1 MDFSQTK
8 LTKMEW
14 ESIEIPV
21 PDQEKQILRLIM
33 EGYYNI
39 NIKQNDNRSLLS
51 FMKIEYTNEIEM
63 YIYSKYFAKEIQNI
77 VNTKKNANIFLDGF
91 TPKMPNISKFKSPKK
106 IDLMRLQ
113 NMDANIQ
120 ASEFDK
126 SRIFEF
132 ILLNFCQLILQDKD
146 KSYTFYLYTILQ
158 MNQAIIPHVNIYVK
172 QFVEQFVQ
180 FIQTKFSTKILQDTF
195 SNAYTIIEKNPYIL
209 RFENKTLYDH
219 QKQLFQLF
227 RPQTF
232 DDHVSDSSGDLRSP
246 SELADQTSP
255 VAKLPSKLVVKE
267 AFSTPCQ
274 RLTSRVGTQAPRPDF
289 RGCFA
294 PGEVSSSMANVSHL
308 PKLVMYTAP
317 TGTGKTMSP
326 LGLSNGYRVI
336 YICAARHIGLALA
349 KSAISMEKRVAFAFG
364 CDTASDIRLHYYSAV
379 EYTKNRKTGGI
390 YKVDNSNG
398 SKVEIMIC
406 DVYSYLTAMH
416 YMLAFHSENEIIMYW
431 DEPTISLDQETHP
444 LHSLIQRNWT
454 ENKLSNIVLS
464 CATLPEENEITD
476 CLMNYRERFNGGSVH
491 RVSSCDCKKSI
502 SLIDPHGR
510 ATLPHLLFSSYT
522 DIQVSVEH
530 IKHNPS
536 IMRYLD
542 LREIIRM
549 INYVQ
554 ELPDALPEMYFVS
567 NYFMK
572 ITEITMNR
580 IKQYY
585 LDILSVLNSELYT
598 TIHEHL
604 KSTLQGMFDPISSTI
619 TKSTSLQT
627 NTKTSSLYG
636 TELSRSHSIVGLPNS
651 TGDRRS
657 PSELVEKRLHVPFAP
672 LPNSTGNNIASELVV
687 KRQEAPLPNPF
698 RTGQYSLKQ
707 SNPSNPVPHRGV
719 LLTTEDS
726 HTLTD
731 GPTIYITEDVKKLSQ
746 FYIHQSK
753 IPEKVLER
761 LMEKI
766 EANNVIQKK
775 MDILTKSIDDSM
787 GKEVEKDKKME
798 KEAFKPEVKRLMNSL
813 EELRNQIKMIT
824 MSLEYIPNTKQH
836 QLVWVTNK
844 NSLTEFVTNAFV
856 PNIDETSVKKIMELD
871 VENSMKLLLLMGV
884 GVFDSMLIQNRD
896 ASVASYLEV
905 MKRLAYEQKLFLII
919 ASSDYIYGTNYQLC
933 HGFLGKDL
941 MNMTQ
946 QKIIQAMGRIGRNN
960 IQQEYTIRF
969 RDAKLI
975 ERLFLPVEDGNMEAI
990 NMGKL
995 LIG

>member
-21 PDQEKQILRLIM
+21 PDQEKHILRLIM

-51 FMKIEYTNEIEM
+51 FMKIEYTSEIEM
-63 YIYSKYFAKEIQNI
+63 YIYTKYFAKEIQNI
-77 VNTKKNANIFLDGF
+77 VDSKKNTSILLKGF
-91 TPKMPNISKFKSPKK
+91 APKMPNISKFKSPKK

-113 NMDANIQ
+113 NMDTNIQ
-120 ASEFDK
+120 TSEFDK

-132 ILLNFCQLILQDKD
+132 IILNFCQFILQDKECRSAD
-146 KSYTFYLYTILQ
+146 VVASKQNGMIAETSKSYTFYLYTILQ
-158 MNQAIIPHVNIYVK
+158 MNQAIIPHVNIYVQ
-172 QFVEQFVQ
+172 QFVDQFVQ
-180 FIQTKFSTKILQDTF
+180 FIQTKLSSKILQDTF
-195 SNAYTIIEKNPYIL
+195 SNAYTIIEKNSHIL

-227 RPQTF
+227 RPPTS
-232 DDHVSDSSGDLRSP
+232 DD
-246 SELADQTSP
+246 QI
-255 VAKLPSKLVVKE
+255 
-267 AFSTPCQ
+267 
-274 RLTSRVGTQAPRPDF
+274 
-289 RGCFA
+289 
-294 PGEVSSSMANVSHL
+294 

-326 LGLSNGYRVI
+326 LGLSNGFRII

-390 YKVDNSNG
+390 FKVDNSNG

-416 YMLAFHSENEIIMYW
+416 YMMAFHSENEIIMYW

-444 LHSLIQRNWT
+444 LHSIIQRNWA

-476 CLMNYRERFNGGSVH
+476 CLMNYRERFHGGSVH

-522 DIQVSVEH
+522 DILTCVEH
-530 IKHNPS
+530 MKRNPS

-542 LREIIRM
+542 LREIVRM

-554 ELPDALPEMYFVS
+554 ELPNALPEMYFVS

-585 LDILSVLNSELYT
+585 LDVLSVIQPELYT
-598 TIHEHL
+598 SIHEYL
-604 KSTLQGMFDPISSTI
+604 KSTLQGMFDPTSGTI

-627 NTKTSSLYG
+627 NTKSSILDG
-636 TELSRSHSIVGLPNS
+636 TELSRSHSIAGL
-651 TGDRRS
+651 
-657 PSELVEKRLHVPFAP
+657 
-672 LPNSTGNNIASELVV
+672 
-687 KRQEAPLPNPF
+687 PLPNPF

-707 SNPSNPVPHRGV
+707 TSNKPIEFSPPLPSPSHRGV

-775 MDILTKSIDDSM
+775 MDILSKSIDDSM

-844 NSLTEFVTNAFV
+844 NSQTEFVTNAFV

-884 GVFDSMLIQNRD
+884 GVFDSMLLQNRD

-969 RDAKLI
+969 RDAKLM
-975 ERLFLPVEDGNMEAI
+975 ERLFLPVEDGNMEAT
-990 NMGKL
+990 NMGRL
-995 LIG
+995 LTNK

>member
-21 PDQEKQILRLIM
+21 PDQEKQILQLIM

-63 YIYSKYFAKEIQNI
+63 YIYTKYFAKEIQNI
-77 VNTKKNANIFLDGF
+77 VSTPNTKKNTNVLLEGF
-91 TPKMPNISKFKSPKK
+91 IPKMPNISKFKSPKK

-120 ASEFDK
+120 TAEFDK

-132 ILLNFCQLILQDKD
+132 ILLNFCQLILQDKEAVNSVKAS

-158 MNQAIIPHVNIYVK
+158 MNQSIIPYVNIFVQ
-172 QFVEQFVQ
+172 QFVDQFVQ
-180 FIQTKFSTKILQDTF
+180 FIQTKIPTKILQDTF

-227 RPQTF
+227 RTGL
-232 DDHVSDSSGDLRSP
+232 SS
-246 SELADQTSP
+246 E
-255 VAKLPSKLVVKE
+255 E
-267 AFSTPCQ
+267 AT
-274 RLTSRVGTQAPRPDF
+274 R
-289 RGCFA
+289 
-294 PGEVSSSMANVSHL
+294 NVCPL

-326 LGLSNGYRVI
+326 LGLSNGYRII

-390 YKVDNSNG
+390 FKVDNSNG

-464 CATLPEENEITD
+464 CATLPEEYEITD
-476 CLMNYRERFNGGSVH
+476 CLINYRERFNGGSVH

-510 ATLPHLLFSSYT
+510 AMLPHLLFSSYT
-522 DIQVSVEH
+522 DIQVCVEH
-530 IKHNPS
+530 IKCNPS

-554 ELPDALPEMYFVS
+554 ELPGALPEMYFVS

-585 LDILSVLNSELYT
+585 LDVLCALNSELYT
-598 TIHEHL
+598 TIHEYL
-604 KSTLQGMFDPISSTI
+604 KSTLQGMFDPVSNTI
-619 TKSTSLQT
+619 TKSTSLQA
-627 NTKTSSLYG
+627 NTKTVSDG
-636 TELSRSHSIVGLPNS
+636 PELSRSHSIADL
-651 TGDRRS
+651 
-657 PSELVEKRLHVPFAP
+657 
-672 LPNSTGNNIASELVV
+672 
-687 KRQEAPLPNPF
+687 PLPNPF

-707 SNPSNPVPHRGV
+707 SNPGNQIPQSPLQAKLAPDLVVKRHSAPCHRGV

-775 MDILTKSIDDSM
+775 MDILSKSIDDSM

-836 QLVWVTNK
+836 QVIWVTNK
-844 NSLTEFVTNAFV
+844 NSQTDFVTNAFV
-856 PNIDETSVKKIMELD
+856 PQIDETSVKKIMELD

-969 RDAKLI
+969 RDAKLM

-995 LIG
+995 LAGNGGLQPPSLQTR

>member
-1 MDFSQTK
+1 
-8 LTKMEW
+8 
-14 ESIEIPV
+14 
-21 PDQEKQILRLIM
+21 M
-33 EGYYNI
+33 EGYHSV

-51 FMKIEYTNEIEM
+51 FMKIEYTHEIEM
-63 YIYSKYFAKEIQNI
+63 YIYTKYFTKEIQNI
-77 VNTKKNANIFLDGF
+77 VNPTNTKKNASTFLEGF

-113 NMDANIQ
+113 NMDTNIQ

-132 ILLNFCQLILQDKD
+132 ILLNFCQRIMQDKD
-146 KSYTFYLYTILQ
+146 KSYTLYLYTILQ
-158 MNQAIIPHVNIYVK
+158 MNQAIIPHVNIYVQ
-172 QFVEQFVQ
+172 QFVDQFVQ
-180 FIQTKFSTKILQDTF
+180 FILTKFSAKILQDTF

-227 RPQTF
+227 RPPTE
-232 DDHVSDSSGDLRSP
+232 SPLSNSSGDLRSLT
-246 SELADQTSP
+246 E
-255 VAKLPSKLVVKE
+255 LVVRRHS
-267 AFSTPCQ
+267 A
-274 RLTSRVGTQAPRPDF
+274 L
-289 RGCFA
+289 
-294 PGEVSSSMANVSHL
+294 L

-390 YKVDNSNG
+390 FKVDNSNG

-416 YMLAFHSENEIIMYW
+416 YMMAFHDENEIIMYW
-431 DEPTISLDQETHP
+431 DEPTISLDQQTHP
-444 LHSLIQRNWT
+444 LHSLIQRNWS
-454 ENKLSNIVLS
+454 ENKLPNIVLS

-476 CLMNYRERFNGGSVH
+476 CLMNYRERFHGGTVH

-502 SLIDPHGR
+502 SLIDPQGR
-510 ATLPHLLFSSYT
+510 VTLPHVLFSSFH
-522 DIQVSVEH
+522 DILLCVEH
-530 IKHNPS
+530 IKRNPS

-542 LREIIRM
+542 LREIVRM
-549 INYVQ
+549 VNYIQ
-554 ELPDALPEMYFVS
+554 EIPGAIPDMYLVS

-572 ITEITMNR
+572 INEITMNR

-585 LDILSVLNSELYT
+585 LDVLIAIQPELYT
-598 TIHEHL
+598 SIHEYL
-604 KSTLQGMFDPISSTI
+604 KSTLQGMFEPVNGTI

-627 NTKTSSLYG
+627 NTKSSTLDG
-636 TELSRSHSIVGLPNS
+636 TELSRSHSIAVLPNS
-651 TGDRRS
+651 FSSEETTRS
-657 PSELVEKRLHVPFAP
+657 E
-672 LPNSTGNNIASELVV
+672 
-687 KRQEAPLPNPF
+687 NPF

-707 SNPSNPVPHRGV
+707 KDTNATILPPLPHRGV

-775 MDILTKSIDDSM
+775 MNILSKSIDDSM
-787 GKEVEKDKKME
+787 GKEAEKDKKME

-836 QLVWVTNK
+836 QLLWVTNK
-844 NSLTEFVTNAFV
+844 NNQKEFITNAFV
-856 PNIDETSVKKIMELD
+856 PNIDESSVNKIMELD

-884 GVFDSMLIQNRD
+884 GVFDSMLLQNRD
-896 ASVASYLEV
+896 AGVASYLEV

-969 RDAKLI
+969 RDEKLM
-975 ERLFLPVEDGNMEAI
+975 ERLFLPVVDGNMEAI
-990 NMGKL
+990 NMGIL
-995 LIG
+995 LSGKGLNVST

>member
-21 PDQEKQILRLIM
+21 PDQEKHILRLIM
-33 EGYYNI
+33 EGYHNI

-51 FMKIEYTNEIEM
+51 FMKIEYTSEIEM
-63 YIYSKYFAKEIQNI
+63 YIYTKYFAKEIQNI
-77 VNTKKNANIFLDGF
+77 VDPKKNTSILLKGF
-91 TPKMPNISKFKSPKK
+91 APKMPNISKFKSPKK

-120 ASEFDK
+120 TSEFDK

-132 ILLNFCQLILQDKD
+132 IILNFCQSIMQDKD
-146 KSYTFYLYTILQ
+146 KSYTLYLYTILQ
-158 MNQAIIPHVNIYVK
+158 MNQAVIPHVNIYVQ
-172 QFVEQFVQ
+172 QFVDQFVQ
-180 FIQTKFSTKILQDTF
+180 FILTKFSDKILQDTF

-227 RPQTF
+227 RPQTE
-232 DDHVSDSSGDLRSP
+232 SP
-246 SELADQTSP
+246 S
-255 VAKLPSKLVVKE
+255 
-267 AFSTPCQ
+267 
-274 RLTSRVGTQAPRPDF
+274 
-289 RGCFA
+289 
-294 PGEVSSSMANVSHL
+294 

-390 YKVDNSNG
+390 FKVDNSNG

-406 DVYSYLTAMH
+406 DIYSYLTAMH
-416 YMLAFHSENEIIMYW
+416 YMMAFHDENEIIMYW
-431 DEPTISLDQETHP
+431 DEPTISLDLETHP
-444 LHSLIQRNWT
+444 LHSLIQRNWS
-454 ENKLSNIVLS
+454 ENKLANIVLS
-464 CATLPEENEITD
+464 CATLPEENEIFD
-476 CLMNYRERFNGGSVH
+476 CLMNYLYRFSGGTVH

-502 SLIDPHGR
+502 SLIDPNGR
-510 ATLPHLLFSSYT
+510 VALPHVLFSSFN
-522 DIQVSVEH
+522 DILVCVEH
-530 IKHNPS
+530 IKRNPS

-542 LREIIRM
+542 LREIVRM
-549 INYVQ
+549 INYIK
-554 ELPDALPEMYFVS
+554 EIPGAIPDMYLVT

-572 ITEITMNR
+572 ISEITMNR

-585 LDILSVLNSELYT
+585 LDVLCVIQPELYT
-598 TIHEHL
+598 SIHEYL
-604 KSTLQGMFDPISSTI
+604 KSTLQGMFDPTNGTI

-627 NTKTSSLYG
+627 NTKSSILDG
-636 TELSRSHSIVGLPNS
+636 TELSRSHSIAV
-651 TGDRRS
+651 
-657 PSELVEKRLHVPFAP
+657 
-672 LPNSTGNNIASELVV
+672 
-687 KRQEAPLPNPF
+687 LPNPF

-707 SNPSNPVPHRGV
+707 EYNGITSPPVGLRETETLRSHRGV

-775 MDILTKSIDDSM
+775 MDILSKSIDDSM

-844 NSLTEFVTNAFV
+844 NSQTEFVTNAFV

-884 GVFDSMLIQNRD
+884 GVFDSMLLQNRD

-969 RDAKLI
+969 RDAKLM

-990 NMGKL
+990 NMRKL
-995 LIG
+995 LIGQRAESLPTTNLEGGKATGEVRSEG

>member
-21 PDQEKQILRLIM
+21 PDQEKHILRLIM
-33 EGYYNI
+33 EGYHNI

-51 FMKIEYTNEIEM
+51 FMKIEYTSEIEM
-63 YIYSKYFAKEIQNI
+63 YIYTKYFAKEIQNM
-77 VNTKKNANIFLDGF
+77 VDPKKNTSILLKGF
-91 TPKMPNISKFKSPKK
+91 APKMPNISKFKSPKK

-120 ASEFDK
+120 TSEFDK

-132 ILLNFCQLILQDKD
+132 IILNFCQFILQDKGGRSAD
-146 KSYTFYLYTILQ
+146 ELTRKHNGMIAETSKSYTFYLYTILQ
-158 MNQAIIPHVNIYVK
+158 MNQAVIPHVNIYVQ
-172 QFVEQFVQ
+172 QFVDQFVQ
-180 FIQTKFSTKILQDTF
+180 FIQTKLSSKILQDTF
-195 SNAYTIIEKNPYIL
+195 SNAYTIIEKNSHIL

-227 RPQTF
+227 RPPIS
-232 DDHVSDSSGDLRSP
+232 DD
-246 SELADQTSP
+246 QI
-255 VAKLPSKLVVKE
+255 
-267 AFSTPCQ
+267 
-274 RLTSRVGTQAPRPDF
+274 
-289 RGCFA
+289 
-294 PGEVSSSMANVSHL
+294 

-326 LGLSNGYRVI
+326 LGLSNGYRII

-390 YKVDNSNG
+390 FKVDNSNG

-416 YMLAFHSENEIIMYW
+416 YMMAFHSENEIIMYW

-444 LHSLIQRNWT
+444 LHSIIQRNWA

-476 CLMNYRERFNGGSVH
+476 CLMNYRDRFHGGSVH

-522 DIQVSVEH
+522 DIQTCVEH
-530 IKHNPS
+530 MKRNPS

-554 ELPDALPEMYFVS
+554 ELPDALPGAYFVS

-585 LDILSVLNSELYT
+585 LDVLSALNSELYT
-598 TIHEHL
+598 TIHEYL
-604 KSTLQGMFDPISSTI
+604 KSTLHGMFDPTSGTI
-619 TKSTSLQT
+619 KKSTSLQT
-627 NTKTSSLYG
+627 NAKTTLLDGS
-636 TELSRSHSIVGLPNS
+636 ELSRSHSIAGL
-651 TGDRRS
+651 
-657 PSELVEKRLHVPFAP
+657 
-672 LPNSTGNNIASELVV
+672 
-687 KRQEAPLPNPF
+687 PLPNPF
-698 RTGQYSLKQ
+698 RTGQYSLNQTSPATMSPSKLVVEEATRNVCPQ
-707 SNPSNPVPHRGV
+707 STEGAQGLRPPKGVTDPLPHRGI
-719 LLTTEDS
+719 LLTTEDA

-775 MDILTKSIDDSM
+775 MDILSKSIDDSM

-844 NSLTEFVTNAFV
+844 NCLTDFVTNAFV

-884 GVFDSMLIQNRD
+884 GVFDSMLLQNRD

-969 RDAKLI
+969 RDAKLM

-990 NMGKL
+990 NMIRL
-995 LIG
+995 LTNK

>member
-21 PDQEKQILRLIM
+21 SDQEKHILRLIM
-33 EGYYNI
+33 EGYHNI

-51 FMKIEYTNEIEM
+51 FMKIEYTSEIEM
-63 YIYSKYFAKEIQNI
+63 YIYTKYFAKEIQNM
-77 VNTKKNANIFLDGF
+77 VDSKKNASIFLEGF
-91 TPKMPNISKFKSPKK
+91 APKMPNISKFKSPKK

-132 ILLNFCQLILQDKD
+132 IILNFCQFILQDKN

-158 MNQAIIPHVNIYVK
+158 MNQAVITHVNIYVQ
-172 QFVEQFVQ
+172 QFVDQFVK
-180 FIQTKFSTKILQDTF
+180 FIQTKLSSKILQDTF
-195 SNAYTIIEKNPYIL
+195 SNAYTIIEKNPHIL

-227 RPQTF
+227 RPPT
-232 DDHVSDSSGDLRSP
+232 SDEQLPKLLRSP
-246 SELADQTSP
+246 SVTS
-255 VAKLPSKLVVKE
+255 
-267 AFSTPCQ
+267 
-274 RLTSRVGTQAPRPDF
+274 
-289 RGCFA
+289 
-294 PGEVSSSMANVSHL
+294 EVSSSEAFCPL
-308 PKLVMYTAP
+308 AKLVMYTAP

-326 LGLSNGYRVI
+326 LGLSNGYRII

-364 CDTASDIRLHYYSAV
+364 CDTATDIRLHYYSAV

-390 YKVDNSNG
+390 FKVDNSNG

-416 YMLAFHSENEIIMYW
+416 YMMAFHPENEIIMYW

-444 LHSLIQRNWT
+444 LHSIIQRNWT

-476 CLMNYRERFNGGSVH
+476 CLMNYRERFPGGSVH

-522 DIQVSVEH
+522 DIQVCVEH
-530 IKHNPS
+530 MKRNPS
-536 IMRYLD
+536 ILRYLD
-542 LREIIRM
+542 LREIVRM

-554 ELPDALPEMYFVS
+554 ELPDALPGAYFVS

-585 LDILSVLNSELYT
+585 LDVLSVIQPEFYT
-598 TIHEHL
+598 IIHEYL
-604 KSTLQGMFDPISSTI
+604 KSTLHGMYDKTNETI
-619 TKSTSLQT
+619 RKSTSLQT
-627 NTKTSSLYG
+627 NITSTPLDG
-636 TELSRSHSIVGLPNS
+636 FELSRSHSIAVLPNTNS
-651 TGDRRS
+651 SSSRVCSEVATQNVS
-657 PSELVEKRLHVPFAP
+657 PP
-672 LPNSTGNNIASELVV
+672 LGVSD
-687 KRQEAPLPNPF
+687 PL
-698 RTGQYSLKQ
+698 
-707 SNPSNPVPHRGV
+707 PHRGV
-719 LLTTEDS
+719 LLTTQDA

-775 MDILTKSIDDSM
+775 MDILSKSIDDSM
-787 GKEVEKDKKME
+787 GKEVEKEKKME

-836 QLVWVTNK
+836 QLLWVTNK
-844 NSLTEFVTNAFV
+844 NGQTDFVTNAFV

-871 VENSMKLLLLMGV
+871 VDNSMKLLLLMGV
-884 GVFDSMLIQNRD
+884 GVFDSMLLQNRD
-896 ASVASYLEV
+896 VAVASYLEV

-969 RDAKLI
+969 RDEKLM

-995 LIG
+995 LTGK

>member
-21 PDQEKQILRLIM
+21 PDQEKQILQLIM

-63 YIYSKYFAKEIQNI
+63 YIYTKYFAKEIQNI
-77 VNTKKNANIFLDGF
+77 ISPPNTKKNTNVFLEGF

-132 ILLNFCQLILQDKD
+132 ILLNFCQLILQDKEAVNKVNAS

-158 MNQAIIPHVNIYVK
+158 MNQSIIPHVNIFVQ
-172 QFVEQFVQ
+172 QFVDQFVQ
-180 FIQTKFSTKILQDTF
+180 FIQTKIPTKILQDTF

-227 RPQTF
+227 RT
-232 DDHVSDSSGDLRSP
+232 
-246 SELADQTSP
+246 
-255 VAKLPSKLVVKE
+255 
-267 AFSTPCQ
+267 
-274 RLTSRVGTQAPRPDF
+274 
-289 RGCFA
+289 
-294 PGEVSSSMANVSHL
+294 EVSGKGQNTSSLLSPEQASIADDFDPL

-326 LGLSNGYRVI
+326 LGLSNGYRII

-390 YKVDNSNG
+390 FKVDNSNG

-444 LHSLIQRNWT
+444 LHSLIQRNWA

-464 CATLPEENEITD
+464 CATLPEEDEITE

-522 DIQVSVEH
+522 DIQVCVEH
-530 IKHNPS
+530 MKCNPS

-542 LREIIRM
+542 LREIVRM

-554 ELPDALPEMYFVS
+554 ELPGALPEMYYVS

-580 IKQYY
+580 IKRYY
-585 LDILSVLNSELYT
+585 LDVLCALNSELYT
-598 TIHEHL
+598 TIHEYL
-604 KSTLQGMFDPISSTI
+604 KSTLQSMFDPVSNTI

-627 NTKTSSLYG
+627 NAKTVSDGL
-636 TELSRSHSIVGLPNS
+636 ELSRSHSIAGLPKS
-651 TGDRRS
+651 SASFACSGLS
-657 PSELVEKRLHVPFAP
+657 SEEAFCP
-672 LPNSTGNNIASELVV
+672 L
-687 KRQEAPLPNPF
+687 PLPNPF

-707 SNPSNPVPHRGV
+707 SNTGNQIPQSREQAKLAPDLVVKRHSAPCHRGV

-775 MDILTKSIDDSM
+775 MDILSKSIDDSM

-836 QLVWVTNK
+836 QVIWVTNK
-844 NSLTEFVTNAFV
+844 NSQTDFVTNAFV
-856 PNIDETSVKKIMELD
+856 PQIDETSVKKIMELD

-969 RDAKLI
+969 RDAKLM

-995 LIG
+995 LAGNGGLQPPSLLTR

>member
-21 PDQEKQILRLIM
+21 PDQEKHILRLIM
-33 EGYYNI
+33 EGYHNI

-51 FMKIEYTNEIEM
+51 FMKIEYTSEIEM
-63 YIYSKYFAKEIQNI
+63 YIYTKYFAKEIQNM
-77 VNTKKNANIFLDGF
+77 VDSKKNASIFLEGF

-132 ILLNFCQLILQDKD
+132 IILNFCQIILQYKECRSADEVTRKQNGTFVEAS

-158 MNQAIIPHVNIYVK
+158 MNQSIIPHVNIYVQ
-172 QFVEQFVQ
+172 QFVDQFVN
-180 FIQTKFSTKILQDTF
+180 FIQTKFSSKILQDTF
-195 SNAYTIIEKNPYIL
+195 SNAYTIIEKNPHIL

-227 RPQTF
+227 RPPTS
-232 DDHVSDSSGDLRSP
+232 DDLI
-246 SELADQTSP
+246 
-255 VAKLPSKLVVKE
+255 
-267 AFSTPCQ
+267 
-274 RLTSRVGTQAPRPDF
+274 
-289 RGCFA
+289 
-294 PGEVSSSMANVSHL
+294 

-326 LGLSNGYRVI
+326 LGLSNGYRII

-349 KSAISMEKRVAFAFG
+349 KSAISIEKRVAFAFG

-379 EYTKNRKTGGI
+379 DYTKNRKTGGI

-416 YMLAFHSENEIIMYW
+416 YMMAFHPENEIIMYW

-444 LHSLIQRNWT
+444 LHSIIQRNWT
-454 ENKLSNIVLS
+454 ENKLSNIVFS

-476 CLMNYRERFNGGSVH
+476 CLMNYRERFHGGSVH

-510 ATLPHLLFSSYT
+510 ATLPHLLLSSYT
-522 DIQVSVEH
+522 DIQVCVEH
-530 IKHNPS
+530 MKRNPS
-536 IMRYLD
+536 ILRYLD
-542 LREIIRM
+542 LREIVRM

-554 ELPDALPEMYFVS
+554 EIPGALPEAYFVS

-580 IKQYY
+580 IKHYY
-585 LDILSVLNSELYT
+585 LDVLSAIQPELYT
-598 TIHEHL
+598 NIHEYL
-604 KSTLQGMFDPISSTI
+604 KSTLQGMYDTTSETI
-619 TKSTSLQT
+619 RKSTSLQT
-627 NTKTSSLYG
+627 NTKSTLLDGS
-636 TELSRSHSIVGLPNS
+636 ELSRSHSIAV
-651 TGDRRS
+651 
-657 PSELVEKRLHVPFAP
+657 
-672 LPNSTGNNIASELVV
+672 
-687 KRQEAPLPNPF
+687 LPNPF
-698 RTGQYSLKQ
+698 RTGQYSLDPKVDVRRTVALNETDQ
-707 SNPSNPVPHRGV
+707 PPLPSHRGV
-719 LLTTEDS
+719 LLTTEDA

-775 MDILTKSIDDSM
+775 MDILSKSIDDSM
-787 GKEVEKDKKME
+787 GKEVEKEKKME
-798 KEAFKPEVKRLMNSL
+798 KESFKPEVKRLMNSL
-813 EELRNQIKMIT
+813 EELRNQIKMIN

-836 QLVWVTNK
+836 QLLWVK
-844 NSLTEFVTNAFV
+844 SQHSPELVVNAFV

-884 GVFDSMLIQNRD
+884 GVFDSMLLQNRD
-896 ASVASYLEV
+896 VAVASYLEV

-969 RDAKLI
+969 RDSKLM

-995 LIG
+995 LTGN